1 MKILILNGSPRK
13 SGKVSQI
20 LHTMEKRLQ
29 DDGNETEFIDVNNLD
44 FKCCI
49 GCMKCRGNGE
59 CILPQDDAHHIGEAL
74 QNCDAVIV
82 GSPVY
87 WGNINGKLKC
97 LFDRQVAIMMGE
109 NKMGIPIPLLKGK
122 KAIVV
127 NTCTTPFPFNILAG
141 QSTKAYTAVKE
152 ILSYSGVKIKGQL
165 MIVGTKNMSEL
176 PAKYLKRAEKL
187 ADKISIN

>member
-13 SGKVSQI
+13 NGKVAQI
-20 LHTMEKRLQ
+20 LHAMEKRLQ
-29 DDGNETEFIDVNNLD
+29 EDGSDTVFVDVNSLD

-49 GCMKCRGNGE
+49 GCMKCRESGK
-59 CILPQDDAHHIGEAL
+59 CILPQDAAHNIGEAL
-74 QNCDAVIV
+74 QACDALIV

-87 WGNINGKLKC
+87 WGNINGKLKS
-97 LFDRQVAIMMGE
+97 LFDRQVAVMMGE

-152 ILSYSGVKIKGQL
+152 ILSYSGIKIKGKL
-165 MIVGTKNMSEL
+165 YVAGTKNMSGL
-176 PAKYLKRAEKL
+176 PGHVIKKAEKL
-187 ADKISIN
+187 AKRLEK

>member
-1 MKILILNGSPRK
+1 MKVLILNGSPRK
-13 SGKVSQI
+13 NGKVSQI
-20 LHTMEKRLQ
+20 LHAMEKRLQ
-29 DDGNETEFIDVNNLD
+29 EAGSETEFVDVNSLE

-49 GCMKCRGNGE
+49 GCMKCRESGK

-74 QNCDAVIV
+74 QACDAVIV

-87 WGNINGKLKC
+87 WGNMTGKLKS
-97 LFDRQVAIMMGE
+97 LFDRQVAVMMGE

-141 QSTKAYTAVKE
+141 QSTKSYNAVKE
-152 ILSYSGVKIKGQL
+152 ILSYSGIKIKGKL
-165 MIVGTKNMSEL
+165 YVAGTKNMGEL
-176 PAKYLKRAEKL
+176 PARIIKRAEKL
-187 ADKISIN
+187 AKKLV

>member
-1 MKILILNGSPRK
+1 MKVLILNGSPRK
-13 SGKVSQI
+13 NGKVSQI

-29 DDGNETEFIDVNNLD
+29 DDGNETEFVDVNTLD

-49 GCMKCRGNGE
+49 GCMKCRESGK

-74 QNCDAVIV
+74 QACDALIV

-97 LFDRQVAIMMGE
+97 LFDRQVAVMMGE
-109 NKMGIPIPLLKGK
+109 SKSGIPLPLLKGK

-152 ILSYSGVKIKGQL
+152 ILSYSGVKIKGKL
-165 MIVGTKNMSEL
+165 MIGGTKNMGEL
-176 PAKYLKRAEKL
+176 PERILKRAEKL
-187 ADKISIN
+187 AKKLEK

>member
-1 MKILILNGSPRK
+1 MNVLLLNGSPRK
-13 SGKVSQI
+13 TGKLSQI

-29 DDGNETEFIDVNNLD
+29 ADGCETEFIDVNSLH

-49 GCMKCRGNGE
+49 GCMKCREGGK

-97 LFDRQVAIMMGE
+97 LFDRQVAVMMGE
-109 NKMGIPIPLLKGK
+109 SKSGIPVPLLKGK
-122 KAIVV
+122 KALIV

-152 ILSYSGVKIKGQL
+152 ILSYSGIKIKGKL
-165 MIVGTKNMSEL
+165 MIAGTKTMENL
-176 PAKYLKRAEKL
+176 PPQVLKSAEKL
-187 ADKISIN
+187 IEKL